1 MSCACTADTPVA
13 STSAPIAPPHAVAGN
28 LHRRAARRAGAP
40 ITAACRRGGSPTSDR
55 LGRSARSR
63 AGWRSLPVSRPRA
76 GRSSLGRNS
85 WTVPLGLQLGL
96 RYCQWTK
103 ACERQHVNEER
114 ESTNSC
120 VHISSYRS
128 ENDRQEALE
137 QFFQRK
143 DRQQ

>member
-1 MSCACTADTPVA
+1 MSCACTADTSVA
-13 STSAPIAPPHAVAGN
+13 STSAPIARAHGVAGN

-40 ITAACRRGGSPTSDR
+40 VTAACRRGGSPTSDR

-85 WTVPLGLQLGL
+85 WTVPPGPSTWSALLPMA
-96 RYCQWTK
+96 K

-120 VHISSYRS
+120 VHIASYRS